1 MKRLTTFGLLT
12 CLLLIVSASAADAG
26 NTRRLQG
33 EPVGTKPPQQSLIGH
48 IKDESVEDNCG
59 CRFGYPSK
67 PDRSFPGYVFLA
79 SYDLKTAWMN
89 IDGED
94 VKLQLAH
101 TTELKRE
108 RVGGRFRST
117 YVAADIKVLIVYT
130 ITRICLPVSPYCE
143 MTGYDAR
150 VTVIKGARRQ
160 SIKLEGA
167 CGCY

>member
-1 MKRLTTFGLLT
+1 MKRLTTLGLLAG
-12 CLLLIVSASAADAG
+12 LLLILSASRAYAG
-26 NTRRLQG
+26 NTRSLQG
-33 EPVGTKPPQQSLIGH
+33 ELVRTKPPQQSLIGP

-59 CRFGYPSK
+59 CRFGYPSN
-67 PDRSFPGYVFLA
+67 PGSSFPVYVFLA
-79 SYDLKTAWMN
+79 SYDIKTAWMN
-89 IDGED
+89 IDGQD
-94 VKLQLAH
+94 VKLRLTH

-117 YVAADIKVLIVYT
+117 YVASGIKVLIVYT
-130 ITRICLPVSPYCE
+130 ITNVCLPASPYCE

>member
-1 MKRLTTFGLLT
+1 MKTVKTFGLMAG
-12 CLLLIVSASAADAG
+12 LLLILSASRAHALDTG
-26 NTRRLQG
+26 KRQIEQSGTR
-33 EPVGTKPPQQSLIGH
+33 PPQQSLIGP

-67 PDRSFPGYVFLA
+67 PDSGFPAYIFLA
-79 SYDLKTAWMN
+79 SYDIKTAWMN
-89 IDGED
+89 IDGQD
-94 VKLQLAH
+94 VKLQLSH
-101 TTELKRE
+101 TTELKTA
-108 RVGGRFRST
+108 RVGSRFRST
-117 YVAADIKVLIVYT
+117 YVASGIKVLIVYT
-130 ITRICLPVSPYCE
+130 ITRICLPASPNCE